1 MAELGDLSL
10 WVALPLLGAASVA
23 LTAGAWRDR
32 GGGDLAMMGG
42 RLVDGAMVMLLL
54 ALGGLGYAL
63 VSVQL
68 GYSYVA
74 ANSGFQMAPGWRLA
88 ALWTEPR
95 GAALTQLFLVTLCA
109 TLSRRLDHT
118 RQASARTGSLALL
131 AFVGLAIVLF
141 RGRPFYQ
148 PEVPATVGSGL
159 EESLQNVTYQVE
171 LWASFLASTF
181 AALTFAGVVG
191 EQMVETPPRAPQRR
205 GRWPAFLAGAFLTVA
220 LVAAAWRAYSD
231 TAQLLDPSGVART
244 ATHAASWL
252 IAIAYV
258 HAPGGLSVP
267 GWAIRWRRVLGVA
280 LFPTCLGA
288 TGALVGARGGI
299 PPATLW
305 SAGLAVGVLSGAM
318 AGLARG
324 DRGLPQVQKVPGF
337 GLYALLGGLLA
348 LGFAGLVAITSLLA
362 GPPRGWVVWVAVM
375 FGLAA
380 IVVWLILRPLNN
392 RTVGWPLLVGLGAPG
407 ALIGAIVYF
416 ALGTSSIVF
425 ALISGIVA
433 VLLAGLLLEALR
445 LRAVR
450 ASVRRATPADPP
462 VVVAVWRARGGRR
475 MASIFGH
482 LGVALLVLALAA
494 GAATRSDT
502 RLLRPGDR
510 LDLASPP
517 FAGGS
522 VQITYLGLS
531 RFQTGSLDKTAASF
545 MLSRGGRTP
554 KVVSAQ
560 SIYDFVSRR
569 QTRKPA
575 LERGVLTDIS
585 VSIVSRGEG
594 EDVFIRLAGRPLAN
608 LAWLGGGL
616 LLFSMLI
623 GGISDLP
630 GREYPVQEGRGA

>member
-1 MAELGDLSL
+1 M
-10 WVALPLLGAASVA
+10 
-23 LTAGAWRDR
+23 
-32 GGGDLAMMGG
+32 
-42 RLVDGAMVMLLL
+42 
-54 ALGGLGYAL
+54 
-63 VSVQL
+63 
-68 GYSYVA
+68 
-74 ANSGFQMAPGWRLA
+74 
-88 ALWTEPR
+88 
-95 GAALTQLFLVTLCA
+95 
-109 TLSRRLDHT
+109 
-118 RQASARTGSLALL
+118 
-131 AFVGLAIVLF
+131 
-141 RGRPFYQ
+141 
-148 PEVPATVGSGL
+148 
-159 EESLQNVTYQVE
+159 
-171 LWASFLASTF
+171 
-181 AALTFAGVVG
+181 
-191 EQMVETPPRAPQRR
+191 
-205 GRWPAFLAGAFLTVA
+205 
-220 LVAAAWRAYSD
+220 
-231 TAQLLDPSGVART
+231 
-244 ATHAASWL
+244 
-252 IAIAYV
+252 
-258 HAPGGLSVP
+258 
-267 GWAIRWRRVLGVA
+267 
-280 LFPTCLGA
+280 
-288 TGALVGARGGI
+288 
-299 PPATLW
+299 
-305 SAGLAVGVLSGAM
+305 
-318 AGLARG
+318 
-324 DRGLPQVQKVPGF
+324 
-337 GLYALLGGLLA
+337 
-348 LGFAGLVAITSLLA
+348 
-362 GPPRGWVVWVAVM
+362 
-375 FGLAA
+375 
-380 IVVWLILRPLNN
+380 
-392 RTVGWPLLVGLGAPG
+392 GLGAPG

-450 ASVRRATPADPP
+450 ASARRATPADPP

-510 LDLASPP
+510 LDLAFPS

-545 MLSRGGRTP
+545 MLSRGGRAP

-630 GREYPVQEGRGA
+630 GREYPVQEGRWA